1 MRVFSLLFSPKFDSL
16 WKFRFISV
24 DIIKNLYT
32 KRDKGDGV
40 TKCPLLYIF
49 RALLKLIVAFSFSG
63 LVHKY
68 KYKYIIDILIAILG

>member
-1 MRVFSLLFSPKFDSL
+1 MIGKIKNRWVSYSGFDVCSLLFSPKFDSL
-16 WKFRFISV
+16 WKFRFVSV

-49 RALLKLIVAFSFSG
+49 LYFKLIVAFSLSD
-63 LVHKY
+63 LVRN
-68 KYKYIIDILIAILG
+68 